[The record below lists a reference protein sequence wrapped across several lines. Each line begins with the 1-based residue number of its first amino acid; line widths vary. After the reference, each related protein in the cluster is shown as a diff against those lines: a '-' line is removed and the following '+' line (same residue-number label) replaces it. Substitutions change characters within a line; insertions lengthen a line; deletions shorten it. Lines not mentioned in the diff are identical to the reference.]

1 MELMEKTVESRVLF
15 EGKIITV
22 RLDKAELPNG
32 RVASREVVEHPGGV
46 AILPLFD
53 DGTVSL
59 VRQFRY
65 PFQEVVAEL
74 PAGKLERGEDHRLAA
89 LRELEEEVGASCG
102 RLTYLGCLYSSPGF
116 SSEVLHMYLAQELTE
131 GACHPDEDEFLSV
144 ERIPF
149 SNLSKEGYETLEAYD
164 GEAGLQLA
172 LEQNPDLI
180 LLDLML
186 PKMNGFDVCRS
197 LRREN
202 RSTPV
207 IMLTAREEETDKVL
221 GLELGADD
229 YITKPFSMRELLAR
243 VKANI
248 RRNEMVGAAGAAA
261 PLGGSRRIEHGR
273 IVIDVDL
280 MIVYKDDHPLEL
292 TQREYELLKFLASQ
306 PGKVF
311 SREALMEHV
320 WNYEGYVGDVRA
332 VDVAVRRL
340 REKVE
345 DNPAVPQF
353 IVTRRG
359 LGYYFNA

>member
-1 MELMEKTVESRVLF
+1 MSKR
-15 EGKIITV
+15 
-22 RLDKAELPNG
+22 
-32 RVASREVVEHPGGV
+32 
-46 AILPLFD
+46 ILI
-53 DGTVSL
+53 V
-59 VRQFRY
+59 
-65 PFQEVVAEL
+65 
-74 PAGKLERGEDHRLAA
+74 
-89 LRELEEEVGASCG
+89 
-102 RLTYLGCLYSSPGF
+102 
-116 SSEVLHMYLAQELTE
+116 
-131 GACHPDEDEFLSV
+131 EDEKNIVDILTF
-144 ERIPF
+144 
-149 SNLSKEGYETLEAYD
+149 NLNREGYETLEAYD
-164 GEAGLQLA
+164 GAAGLQLA

-186 PKMNGFDVCRS
+186 PKMNGFDVCRN
-197 LRREN
+197 LRKEN

-248 RRNEMVGAAGAAA
+248 RRNEMVSAAAGAAQT
-261 PLGGSRRIEHGR
+261 GGGERIEHGR
-273 IVIDVDL
+273 IAIDPDL
-280 MIVYKDDHPLEL
+280 MVAY
-292 TQREYELLKFLASQ
+292 Q

-345 DNPAVPQF
+345 DDPASPRFV
-353 IVTRRG
+353 VTRRG

>member
-1 MELMEKTVESRVLF
+1 MGKTILIVEDEQNIVDILSFNL
-15 EGKIITV
+15 
-22 RLDKAELPNG
+22 
-32 RVASREVVEHPGGV
+32 SRE
-46 AILPLFD
+46 
-53 DGTVSL
+53 
-59 VRQFRY
+59 
-65 PFQEVVAEL
+65 
-74 PAGKLERGEDHRLAA
+74 
-89 LRELEEEVGASCG
+89 
-102 RLTYLGCLYSSPGF
+102 
-116 SSEVLHMYLAQELTE
+116 
-131 GACHPDEDEFLSV
+131 
-144 ERIPF
+144 
-149 SNLSKEGYETLEAYD
+149 GYDTLEAYD
-164 GEAGLQLA
+164 GKTGLQLA

-186 PKMNGFDVCRS
+186 PEMNGFDVCRK
-197 LRREN
+197 LREAG
-202 RSTPV
+202 SSVP
-207 IMLTAREEETDKVL
+207 ILMLTAREEETDKVL

-248 RRNEMVGAAGAAA
+248 RRNEMVAAAGAAA
-261 PLGGSRRIEHGR
+261 PLGGQRIEHGR

-280 MIVYKDDHPLEL
+280 MIAYKDDHPLEL